1 MSAEA
6 IVPDEEPT
14 HGGSLHGGSFA
25 AGDPCF
31 EANVFMPTKED
42 VRALKKM
49 SGLLVLTSWI

>member
-6 IVPDEEPT
+6 IVPDDKPS
-14 HGGSLHGGSFA
+14 HVGSSHSGTFP
-25 AGDPCF
+25 GDPCF